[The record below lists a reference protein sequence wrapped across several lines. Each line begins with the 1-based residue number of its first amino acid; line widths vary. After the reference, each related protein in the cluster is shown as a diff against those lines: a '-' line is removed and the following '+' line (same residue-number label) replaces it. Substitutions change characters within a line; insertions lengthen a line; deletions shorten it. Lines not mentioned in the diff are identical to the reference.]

1 MEPFLKDSPM
11 PEQKIHTESL
21 NPRDPISTNVASDDP
36 DNYKEH
42 KVELKLTQ
50 TQRQIHSGGTVGT
63 VGRKSAGTL
72 MRVHPASKMSTVLLS
87 QLLRPRTHC
96 GNLLG

>member
-21 NPRDPISTNVASDDP
+21 NPRDPISSTNVASDDP

-50 TQRQIHSGGTVGT
+50 TQRQIYSGGTVGT

-72 MRVHPASKMSTVLLS
+72 MRAHPAP
-87 QLLRPRTHC
+87 QA
-96 GNLLG
+96 